1 MSLYVYTYGWRP
13 DETELCRMEMRAFFA
28 KDTAENVLISN
39 VKVEPSRSPFM
50 RARLAVQFE
59 AATVDEL
66 CERLVALELGEKTYR
81 VVSLNDVA
89 LSTTA
94 KWGHT
99 KRRAVERQLALAI
112 EGDPDLTS
120 PHITFGVVQLGEVY
134 YFGQL
139 VQGEAVWLKHQ
150 DRPQQYSTA
159 LSTKVARVLVNI
171 AVPETIGKRVIDPC
185 CGVGTVLVE
194 ALSMGINIIGRDLNW
209 FVTSGS
215 RKNIAHFGYN
225 GEVQLGPIEDVSEHF
240 DVAIIDM
247 PYNVFTHSDEDSLQ
261 SIVNSAR
268 RIAHRVL
275 FVTVEPMDDM
285 LKIAQF
291 TVVDRAS
298 VRKGSFSREVLL
310 CE

>member
-1 MSLYVYTYGWRP
+1 
-13 DETELCRMEMRAFFA
+13 MEMRAFFA
-28 KDTAENVLISN
+28 KDTEENVLISDI
-39 VKVEPSRSPFM
+39 KVEPSRSPFI

-59 AATVDEL
+59 ATTVDEL
-66 CERLVALELGEKTYR
+66 CELVQMIKLGEKTYR

-89 LSTTA
+89 LGETE

-99 KRRAVERQLALAI
+99 KRRAVERQLALAV
-112 EGDPDLTS
+112 EGEPDLMS
-120 PHITFGVVQLGEVY
+120 PDIVFGVVQLGETY
-134 YFGQL
+134 YFGEL
-139 VQGEAVWLKHQ
+139 VEGEAVWLNHQ

-159 LSTKVARVLVNI
+159 LSTKVARALVNI
-171 AVPETIGKRVIDPC
+171 AVPEIAGKRVIDPC

-194 ALSMGINIIGRDLNW
+194 ALSMGIDIVGRDMNW

-225 GEVQLGPIEDVSEHF
+225 GEVQLGPIEDITEQY

-247 PYNVFTHSDEDSLQ
+247 PYNVFTHSDEGSLQ
-261 SIVNSAR
+261 SIVTSAR
-268 RIAHRVL
+268 RIAERVL

-285 LKIAQF
+285 LKVARF
-291 TVVDRAS
+291 TVVDRAI

>member
-1 MSLYVYTYGWRP
+1 MSFYVYTYGWRP
-13 DETELCRMEMRAFFA
+13 DETELCRMEMRAFFTE
-28 KDTAENVLISN
+28 DTEENVLISD
-39 VKVEPSRSPFM
+39 VKVEPSRSPFI

-59 AATVDEL
+59 ATTVDEL
-66 CERLVALELGEKTYR
+66 CERIKTIQLGEKTYR

-89 LSTTA
+89 LSGTE

-112 EGDPDLTS
+112 EGEPNLTS
-120 PHITFGVVQLGEVY
+120 PHIVFGVVQLGEAY
-134 YFGQL
+134 YFGEL
-139 VQGEAVWLKHQ
+139 VEGEAVWLNHQ

-159 LSTKVARVLVNI
+159 LSTKVARALVNI
-171 AVPETIGKRVIDPC
+171 AVPEIAGKRVIDPC

-194 ALSMGINIIGRDLNW
+194 ALSMGIDIVGRDMNW

-225 GEVQLGPIEDVSEHF
+225 GEVRLGPIEDITEQY

-247 PYNVFTHSDEDSLQ
+247 PYNVFTHSDEGSLQ
-261 SIVNSAR
+261 SIVTSAR
-268 RIAHRVL
+268 RIAERVL

-285 LKIAQF
+285 LKVARF
-291 TVVDRAS
+291 TVVDRAI
-298 VRKGSFSREVLL
+298 VRKGNFSREVLL
-310 CE
+310 CK

>member
-28 KDTAENVLISN
+28 KDTEENVLISD
-39 VKVEPSRSPFM
+39 VKVEPSRSPFI
-50 RARLAVQFE
+50 RARLEVQFE
-59 AATVDEL
+59 ATNIDEL
-66 CERLVALELGEKTYR
+66 CERVMTIKLGNKTYR

-89 LSTTA
+89 LSKTE

-99 KRRAVERQLALAI
+99 KRRNIERQLALAI
-112 EGDPDLTS
+112 EGEPDLTS
-120 PHITFGVVQLGEVY
+120 PDILFGVVRLGEAY
-134 YFGQL
+134 YFGEL
-139 VQGEAVWLKHQ
+139 VEGEAVWLNHQ

-159 LSTKVARVLVNI
+159 LSTKVARALVNI
-171 AVPETIGKRVIDPC
+171 AVPEITGKRVIDPC

-194 ALSMGINIIGRDLNW
+194 ALSMGIDIIGRDMNW

-225 GEVQLGPIEDVSEHF
+225 GEVQLGPIEAITVHY

-247 PYNVFTHSDEDSLQ
+247 PYNVFTHSDSDSLQ
-261 SIVNSAR
+261 SIVTSAR
-268 RIAHRVL
+268 RIADRVV
-275 FVTVEPMDDM
+275 FVTVEPMDEL
-285 LKIAQF
+285 LKVAQF
-291 TVVDRAS
+291 TVVDRAI
-298 VRKGSFSREVLL
+298 VRKGNFSREVLL

>member
-1 MSLYVYTYGWRP
+1 
-13 DETELCRMEMRAFFA
+13 MEMRAFFA
-28 KDTAENVLISN
+28 KDTEENVLMSD
-39 VKVEPSRSPFM
+39 VKVEPSRSPFI

-59 AATVDEL
+59 ASTVDEL
-66 CERLVALELGEKTYR
+66 CERVTTLEPGAQTYR

-89 LSTTA
+89 LLTTE

-112 EGDPDLTS
+112 EGEPDLNS
-120 PHITFGVVQLGEVY
+120 PDLLFGVVQLGEMY
-134 YFGQL
+134 YFGEL

-159 LSTKVARVLVNI
+159 LSTKVARALVNI
-171 AVPETIGKRVIDPC
+171 AVPQMTNKRVIDPC

-194 ALSMGINIIGRDLNW
+194 ALSMGIDITGRDLNW

-215 RKNIAHFGYN
+215 RKNIAHFGYH
-225 GEVQLGPIEDVSEHF
+225 GEVQLGPIEDVTEHY

-247 PYNVFTHSDEDSLQ
+247 PYNVFTHSDSDSLQ
-261 SIVNSAR
+261 SIVTAAR

-275 FVTVEPMDDM
+275 FVTVEPMDDR
-285 LKIAQF
+285 LRIAQF
-291 TVVDRAS
+291 TVVDRAI
-298 VRKGSFSREVLL
+298 VRKGSFRREVLL